1 MIEIMYLIVGIFIG
15 GFITWVI
22 VKSRLNS
29 EYSQKIS
36 VIQSDY
42 LTKYGEIEGRAKS
55 AEAVVNE
62 LRQQIQQKEQEINKI
77 RLELSEEQHQRIET
91 TTRLEETQKRLEDSY
106 NNLEEQ
112 KSLLE
117 LMKTE
122 MSDIFRAHASAALK
136 SSNDD
141 FLKLASEHLGK
152 VLAETKGKLGEHRE
166 ALEGTIKPLQ
176 EMLKRYEEQ
185 IQQIEK
191 NRHESF
197 GSLTQQ
203 IRSLSS
209 MQEQLQ
215 KETNNLVTVL
225 RRPKVSGS
233 WGEIGLRRV
242 VELAGMT
249 PYCDFYEQESVMTET
264 GKLRPDMI
272 VRLPNGREIVVD
284 AKAPVDA
291 YLNSVSA
298 SNEEE
303 RQKAINNYVTQ
314 VRSHMNNLGSKAYW
328 DQLKQSPEFVVMYLP
343 GESFFSAALEFD
355 HKLIEDGSSKR
366 VIISTPTTFIALLKA
381 IAYGWQQEQITKSAQ
396 EISLIGKELH
406 DRFSVVIEHFSKIG
420 AALKKSVESYNDSVR
435 SLESRLIP
443 SVKKLKELGISS
455 QKDIVAPQEITL
467 STKNIEY
474 LDQEFKK

>member
-1 MIEIMYLIVGIFIG
+1 MELIYLIVGLLVG
-15 GFITWVI
+15 GIITWFI
-22 VKSRLNS
+22 VKSRLHS

-36 VIQSDY
+36 NIQSDH
-42 LTKYGEIEGRAKS
+42 LIKYAEIEGRAKS
-55 AEAVVNE
+55 AEALIQE
-62 LRQQIQQKEQEINKI
+62 LRQQIQQKDQEISKV
-77 RLELSEEQHQRIET
+77 RLELSEERQQRIET
-91 TTRLEETQKRLEDSY
+91 MTRLEETRKRLEDSY
-106 NNLEEQ
+106 KSLEEQ

-117 LMKTE
+117 LMKSE

-136 SSNDD
+136 SSNED
-141 FLKLASEHLGK
+141 FLRLASEHLGK
-152 VLAETKGKLGEHRE
+152 VLAETKGKLGEHKE

-191 NRHESF
+191 DRHESF
-197 GSLTQQ
+197 GSLAQQ

-215 KETNNLVTVL
+215 RETSNLVTVL

-249 PYCDFYEQESVMTET
+249 PYCDFYEQQSVGTEA

-291 YLNSVSA
+291 YLSAVSA

-303 RQKAINNYVTQ
+303 RQKAINNYISQ
-314 VRSHMNNLGSKAYW
+314 VRNHMNNLGSKAYW
-328 DQLKQSPEFVVMYLP
+328 DQLKKSPEFVVMYLP

-355 HKLIEDGSSKR
+355 HKLIEDGTAKK

-381 IAYGWQQEQITKSAQ
+381 IAYGWQQDQIAKSAQ
-396 EISLIGKELH
+396 EISSIGKELY
-406 DRFSVVIEHFSKIG
+406 DRFSIVIDHFSKIG
-420 AALKKSVESYNDSVR
+420 KALKNSVEAYNDSVR
-435 SLESRLIP
+435 SLESRFIP

-455 QKDIVAPQEITL
+455 QKDIPSPQEISNTA
-467 STKNIEY
+467 KNVEY
-474 LDQEFKK
+474 LEQELKR

>member
-1 MIEIMYLIVGIFIG
+1 MELIYLIVGLLVG
-15 GFITWVI
+15 GIITWFI
-22 VKSRLNS
+22 VKSRLHS

-36 VIQSDY
+36 TIQSDH
-42 LTKYGEIEGRAKS
+42 LTKYAEIEGRAKS
-55 AEAVVNE
+55 AEALIQE
-62 LRQQIQQKEQEINKI
+62 LRQQIQQKDQEISKV
-77 RLELSEEQHQRIET
+77 RMELSEERQQRIET
-91 TTRLEETQKRLEDSY
+91 MTRLEETRKRLEDSY
-106 NNLEEQ
+106 KNLEEQ

-117 LMKTE
+117 LMKSE

-136 SSNDD
+136 SSNED
-141 FLKLASEHLGK
+141 FLRLASEHLGK
-152 VLAETKGKLGEHRE
+152 VLAETKGRLGEHKE

-176 EMLKRYEEQ
+176 DMLKRYEEQ

-197 GSLTQQ
+197 GSLAQQ

-215 KETNNLVTVL
+215 RETSNLVTVL
-225 RRPKVSGS
+225 RKPRVSGS

-249 PYCDFYEQESVMTET
+249 PYCDFYEQESVGTEA

-291 YLNSVSA
+291 YLSAVSA

-303 RQKAINNYVTQ
+303 KQKAINNYISQ
-314 VRSHMNNLGSKAYW
+314 VRNHMNNLGSKAYW
-328 DQLKQSPEFVVMYLP
+328 DQLKKSPEFVVMYLP

-355 HKLIEDGSSKR
+355 HKLIEDGTAKK

-381 IAYGWQQEQITKSAQ
+381 IAYGWQQDQIAKSAQ
-396 EISLIGKELH
+396 EISLIGKELY
-406 DRFSVVIEHFSKIG
+406 DRFSIVIDHFSKIG
-420 AALKKSVESYNDSVR
+420 KALKSSVEAYNDSVR
-435 SLESRLIP
+435 SLESRFIP
-443 SVKKLKELGISS
+443 SVKKLRELGISS
-455 QKDIVAPQEITL
+455 QKDISLPQEISNT
-467 STKNIEY
+467 TKNIDY
-474 LDQEFKK
+474 LEQELKR